1 MADNTYAI
9 SHIVGT
15 SPESLDTAIRNGLAR
30 AGQTV
35 RHLDWFEVDEIRGEL
50 ADEGQV
56 NHFQVVLRV
65 GFRMED

>member
-1 MADNTYAI
+1 MTDNTYAI

-15 SPESLDTAIRNGLAR
+15 SPESLDAAIRNGLAR
-30 AGQTV
+30 ASQTV

-65 GFRMED
+65 GFRLED

>member
-9 SHIVGT
+9 SQIVGT

-30 AGQTV
+30 ASQTV